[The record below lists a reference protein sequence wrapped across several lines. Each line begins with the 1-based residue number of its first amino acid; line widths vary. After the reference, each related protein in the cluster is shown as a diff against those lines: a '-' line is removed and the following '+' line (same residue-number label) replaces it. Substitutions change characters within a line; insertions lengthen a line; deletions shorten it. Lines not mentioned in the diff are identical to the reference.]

1 MLKKIVASALLSM
14 AVTVPALAEMTF
26 AVTDVAGLESLQT
39 EFGPFKAALEKAVG
53 EKIKFFPVN
62 GRNAAVEAL
71 KGGKVDYVL
80 TGPAEYVVFKQKAGA
95 VPVVGWGRP
104 DYFSQII
111 VPASSKI
118 RSINDLRGKKIAF
131 GDIGSTS
138 THLAPVGL
146 LTEAGLAPSDYKAL
160 NIHRNVSVEAMKR
173 GDVDAVGLN
182 FGHFNKI
189 RKTFKDDNFR
199 VVARGGDLP
208 PDIWVAGAH
217 VSKEQVAKV
226 KKAFLDNQKTLL
238 GAILSVEENKK
249 YTGGHFLPT
258 INDSDYDSIRKMY
271 TTLGFKFDKF
281 ADAH

>member
-1 MLKKIVASALLSM
+1 MFKKIVATALLSM
-14 AVTVPALAEMTF
+14 AITVPALAEMTF

-39 EFGPFKAALEKAVG
+39 EFGPFKKALEKAVG

-71 KGGKVDYVL
+71 KGAKVDYVL
-80 TGPAEYVVFKQKAGA
+80 TGPAEYVVFKEKAGA

-131 GDIGSTS
+131 GDVGSTS

-146 LTEAGLAPSDYKAL
+146 LTEAGLTPKDYKAL

-208 PDIWVAGAH
+208 PDIWVAGKH
-217 VSKEQVAKV
+217 VSKEQVAKI
-226 KKAFLDNQKTLL
+226 KKAFLDNQKELM
-238 GAILSVEENKK
+238 GAVLTVEENKK

-258 INDSDYDSIRKMY
+258 IDDSHYDPIRKMY

>member
-1 MLKKIVASALLSM
+1 MFKKLVASALLSM

-71 KGGKVDYVL
+71 KNGKVDYIL
-80 TGPAEYVVFKQKAGA
+80 TGPAEYVVFKEKAGA

-111 VPASSKI
+111 VPATSKI
-118 RSINDLRGKKIAF
+118 RSVYDLKGKKIAF

-138 THLAPVGL
+138 THLAPVAL
-146 LTEAGLAPSDYKAL
+146 LTDAGLSPKDYKAL

-173 GDVDAVGLN
+173 GDVDAVGMN
-182 FGHFNKI
+182 HGHLQKI
-189 RKTFKDDNFR
+189 RKTFPDTAFR

-208 PDIWVAGAH
+208 PDIWAAGSH
-217 VSKEQVAKV
+217 VPKEQIAKV
-226 KKAFLDNQKTLL
+226 KKAFLENQKALM
-238 GAILSVEENKK
+238 GAVLAKKENDK

-258 INDSDYDSIRKMY
+258 IDDKDYDQIRKMY